1 MKSINNIEFN
11 EVLDEQQQYIL
22 YKTYYRYVLKCIYN
36 ITKDEELSREIVNET
51 FLVGFDKYSDL
62 NDKSK
67 FKTWICTIGINLA
80 KKHLNKYKNIHLVD
94 DMAIFDEGVQ
104 SAEDEFFQS
113 LNKKI
118 SNKKVLIYGD
128 NLNKSSILR
137 VFEEIQIK
145 TLKKYF
151 GTENLDDINEDR
163 LLLNLEEVFVDMLD
177 LKENLFSDMS
187 YVFYINKS
195 GLGEVLSK
203 LKKFNIN
210 IDEYIG
216 HAHPYCSIRNVDF
229 EGYCYNLLDGTNIL
243 FYMECDDEVLNK
255 EIKNKLIASD
265 EEYKYLKIYSKNIEW
280 DNLLKKFKYWI
291 KDIMKS

>member
-118 SNKKVLIYGD
+118 LNKKIIETLSTLKTDYKQVLYLRFYKEMPCKYIAMKL
-128 NLNKSSILR
+128 NLNINTVHTR
-137 VFEEIQIK
+137 IK
-145 TLKKYF
+145 RAKK
-151 GTENLDDINEDR
+151 EL
-163 LLLNLEEVFVDMLD
+163 
-177 LKENLFSDMS
+177 
-187 YVFYINKS
+187 
-195 GLGEVLSK
+195 
-203 LKKFNIN
+203 
-210 IDEYIG
+210 
-216 HAHPYCSIRNVDF
+216 
-229 EGYCYNLLDGTNIL
+229 
-243 FYMECDDEVLNK
+243 
-255 EIKNKLIASD
+255 
-265 EEYKYLKIYSKNIEW
+265 YK
-280 DNLLKKFKYWI
+280 LLKSEGAYHE
-291 KDIMKS
+291 